1 MTAVSSP
8 PVRHAHPGAVALVL
22 GGALSL
28 QFGAALAALLFPRAG
43 ALGVVTLRLVFA
55 ALLMLLVCRPRVRG
69 HTRADWLHVAAF
81 GVTLGGLNT
90 LFYQAIERIPLGA
103 TVTLEVLGPLTLSV
117 LASRRWLSV
126 VWALLA
132 LGGVVLLGGGGFS
145 GLDPAGV
152 AFALAAG
159 ALWACYIL
167 LSARVG
173 ARFPRADGL
182 ALALTAGAVLSLPLG
197 IAGAGPALLDPVTL
211 GLGAVVALL
220 SSMLPYTLELL
231 ALRRLPAGTFAVLM
245 SLGPAVAALAGFLVL
260 RQAMTAVE
268 CLGIAL
274 VVAASMGAVRMRTVG
289 RHDGPRRPARPRG
302 PRRRGVPRRPSG
314 TARGPGG
321 GRRRRAG
328 DGVRRSAAPLA
339 ERTG

>member
-1 MTAVSSP
+1 MTEVST
-8 PVRHAHPGAVALVL
+8 RAARRAQPGAVALVL

-55 ALLMLLVCRPRVRG
+55 AALMLLVCRPRWRG
-69 HTRADWLHVAAF
+69 YTRADWAHVAAF

-117 LASRRWLSV
+117 LASRRLASLL
-126 VWALLA
+126 WAVLA
-132 LGGVVLLGGGGFS
+132 LCGVFLLGRGGFAE
-145 GLDPAGV
+145 LNAAGV
-152 AFALAAG
+152 AFALGAG

-173 ARFPRADGL
+173 ARFARADGL

-197 IAGAGPALLDPVTL
+197 VAAAGPALLDPVTL

-231 ALRRLPAGTFAVLM
+231 ALRRLPAATFAVLM

-260 RQAMTAVE
+260 HQLLSLVE
-268 CLGIAL
+268 TIGIGL
-274 VVAASMGAVRMRTVG
+274 VIAASAGAVRMRRVE
-289 RHDGPRRPARPRG
+289 PRG
-302 PRRRGVPRRPSG
+302 RAAGPAGQGGGHRRGVPGGPAGTSG
-314 TARGPGG
+314 GGPGRSGGAARGL
-321 GRRRRAG
+321 RRRA
-328 DGVRRSAAPLA
+328 A
-339 ERTG
+339 ERAQAAR